1 MLGVATDVDV
11 PCGEVVCGGLWICMP
26 RNIPP
31 ELMWFATK
39 PMFLANSKSYE
50 FCITCDNQHQSVIWI
65 CAIEVSRIEY
75 CYGIGMLQLKP
86 SVSDVESIVLNFYLV
101 WFSLVWLFVCCSIS
115 LPLSLSYPPPHSF
128 ILTLARSFRANA
140 HNYQFWMWGRMGE
153 KVWGAH
159 LNVRQL
165 LQQQNNRIASNN
177 NKWNNN
183 HNK

>member
-1 MLGVATDVDV
+1 MATDVDV

-26 RNIPP
+26 RNIPS

-75 CYGIGMLQLKP
+75 CYGIGMLQLKS

-115 LPLSLSYPPPHSF
+115 LPLSPIHRL
-128 ILTLARSFRANA
+128 IRSFSLWLDLSVPMHTITNFGCEDEWGKKCGE
-140 HNYQFWMWGRMGE
+140 HIWMFG
-153 KVWGAH
+153 
-159 LNVRQL
+159 NCCS
-165 LQQQNNRIASNN
+165 NRITE
-177 NKWNNN
+177 
-183 HNK
+183 

>member
-1 MLGVATDVDV
+1 MLILYVRMLGVATDVDV

-26 RNIPP
+26 RNIPS

-75 CYGIGMLQLKP
+75 CYGIGMLQLKS

-115 LPLSLSYPPPHSF
+115 LPLSLSLLSSASFVHSHSGSIF
-128 ILTLARSFRANA
+128 PCQCTQLPILD
-140 HNYQFWMWGRMGE
+140 
-153 KVWGAH
+153 VWTNGGKSVGSTFECSA
-159 LNVRQL
+159 
-165 LQQQNNRIASNN
+165 IAAATE
-177 NKWNNN
+177 
-183 HNK
+183 